1 MGLFDLLPQSLKS
14 TISEGR
20 DVNLGQTLA
29 NKASAF
35 VGQKLNAMTQSLNSA
50 RPAAA
55 PPAPPG
61 RSRRARRRPPGAP
74 FRARANVVAELD
86 QEVGL
91 FGEEGAEVIALCGCR
106 GAEEADDVFEAD
118 VSEEIDLALL

>member
-14 TISEGR
+14 TISEVATNVIQGR

-50 RPAAA
+50 A
-55 PPAPPG
+55 G
-61 RSRRARRRPPGAP
+61 GAIQG
-74 FRARANVVAELD
+74 AANVVAELD